1 MASSKPE
8 KTNVMRI
15 LDQKK
20 VPYTPHFYSSEDG
33 HIDAVSVA
41 EKLGQ
46 PVEQVFKTLVTRGA
60 GKGYFVFVIPAAEE
74 LDLKAAARAAGE
86 KSIEMIHVSEINA
99 VTGYIRGGC
108 SPIGMKKLFPTFL
121 DDSALRV
128 SSIMVSAG
136 KIGAQVEL
144 DPRAL
149 LELARAGTAPVACG
163 PRREGRA

>member
-1 MASSKPE
+1 M
-8 KTNVMRI
+8 
-15 LDQKK
+15 
-20 VPYTPHFYSSEDG
+20 
-33 HIDAVSVA
+33 
-41 EKLGQ
+41 
-46 PVEQVFKTLVTRGA
+46 VTRGS
-60 GKGYFVFVIPAAEE
+60 GKGYFVFIVPAQEE
-74 LDLKAAARAAGE
+74 LDLKAAARAAGQ

-108 SPIGMKKLFPTFL
+108 SPIGMKKLYPTIL
-121 DDSALRV
+121 DESALQYP
-128 SSIMVSAG
+128 SIMVSAG